1 MQSNHGNPNTNL
13 RNRTVTERAEIKQSH
28 GCIHFLP
35 SRGDADCMIHLYF
48 TTVNLM
54 IPCIHEDSF
63 RQMYQDMWRHG
74 PKRMSKPW
82 LGSLNLIF
90 ALAKNIITPTSP
102 SHERVSASNKF
113 YQRAM
118 DLIKPY
124 ILGPLSVDLSTSFVL
139 FSKFFSWPL
148 SVQAYLLAVIYL

>member
-13 RNRTVTERAEIKQSH
+13 RNRTMTERADIKQSH
-28 GCIHFLP
+28 GCTHFLP

-139 FSKFFSWPL
+139 FSKFFS
-148 SVQAYLLAVIYL
+148 